1 MEREGF
7 AAGAAGG
14 GRRGVCRW
22 PLAGCLLIGDLLP
35 LLGLLPAVRDSSAGT
50 VTAYGL
56 LPLLTLPT
64 VVAAACCRRPVY
76 RAQLVVASAICVL
89 VTVLM
94 PLPAAARA
102 LAGLASA
109 GALVA
114 GTIVLRRSRRSLLA
128 RLAELRRAS
137 ITDPLTGVLNR
148 RGLVEQWPELR
159 SAALRDGGVLGIA
172 AIDLDHFKLVNDTF
186 GHAAGDAALRAICR
200 RASAITGTDGVVVRS
215 GGEELLLVTVGD
227 AFRAA
232 SELAESLRSRP
243 LEPAVTVSVGV
254 IAIAADRCTGA
265 AELWSAVAGAD
276 RALYRA
282 KARGRD
288 RIERAAPWE
297 PRDGTPA
304 DGSRAALPAAAPV
317 DPVPSERLPLPERL
331 PVPDAPVALAPV
343 ALAPVADAPVALAP
357 VALVPVAGAPVAF
370 DRERHPGPATPP
382 AVRVA
387 AAREPVG
394 RSDRLVYQAIVAWL
408 VVLGVVSAMERAVSG
423 PAAAGGAYGVLALG
437 TVVGAVTLIWLQRV
451 RSAGG
456 LIPVLVLVGA
466 FQPVLILGVPA
477 ESRPAALM
485 LSVLP
490 GLLVATRWP
499 RAPLLAQMALTAVC
513 CVLASPVP
521 GRPVG
526 WTAALAVA
534 TCAALLGALA
544 VTGAQRRRRDAV
556 QAQLRGRAITDPL
569 TGLGNRRAL
578 QAAVLV
584 WPVGHLL
591 LLDLDDFK
599 AVNDRCG
606 HQHGDLLLRSV
617 GHALDRVAAWAR
629 NGATAFRIGGDEFV
643 LAGPGPLPDGLS
655 DRVHAAAAELAVT
668 VTLGSASWTSAAPA
682 PLRESL
688 ALADRELLRGKRSR
702 VR

>member
-14 GRRGVCRW
+14 GLRGACRW
-22 PLAGCLLIGDLLP
+22 LLAGCLLIGDLLP
-35 LLGLLPAVRDSSAGT
+35 LLGLLPAVRNSSAGT

-89 VTVLM
+89 VTVLV

-114 GTIVLRRSRRSLLA
+114 GTIVLRRSRQSLLA

-317 DPVPSERLPLPERL
+317 DPVPSERLP
-331 PVPDAPVALAPV
+331 VPDAPVPDV
-343 ALAPVADAPVALAP
+343 P

-408 VVLGVVSAMERAVSG
+408 VVLGMVSALERAVSG

-526 WTAALAVA
+526 WAAALAVGTA
-534 TCAALLGALA
+534 TALVAALA
-544 VTGAQRRRRDAV
+544 VTGAQRRRRDAA

-578 QAAVLV
+578 QAAVLG

-629 NGATAFRIGGDEFV
+629 NGATAFRIGGDGFV

-655 DRVHAAAAELAVT
+655 DRVHAATAELAVT

-688 ALADRELLRGKRSR
+688 ALADRQLLRGKRSR